1 MSEIK
6 FEGVFKK
13 LEEIVEGLEKG
24 ELSLD
29 EQLKKYEEGVKLTRL
44 LSERLEK
51 AKKKVSR
58 LTKKSDGTFALEPL
72 EEAPEE

>member
-6 FEGVFKK
+6 FEDAFKR
-13 LEEIVEGLEKG
+13 LGEIAEELEKG

-51 AKKKVSR
+51 AKKKVSK
-58 LTKKSDGTFALEPL
+58 LTKKSDGTLTLEPF

>member
-6 FEGVFKK
+6 FEDVFKR
-13 LEEIVEGLEKG
+13 LEEIVEELEKG

-58 LTKKSDGTFALEPL
+58 LTKKSDGTFSLEPF
-72 EEAPEE
+72 EEVQEE